1 MVQAVNDRG
10 IPKGARYAL
19 AIVALTNAMSLLDRN
34 ILAILAPQIKTDL
47 AIGNAEM
54 GLLYGTVF
62 ALFYALFSLPVGRLA
77 DGWFRT
83 KLLSV
88 SIAFWSF
95 ATGMAAFAGGF
106 ATLALS
112 RLGVG
117 IGEAATQPAGT
128 SLLYDYWPKERRGF
142 VMAVLAAAIAVGL
155 GGSSILGGFAADWWN
170 RLYEGSAPPLGLRG
184 WQFAF
189 LVAAFPGFILSLLLW
204 RLREPER
211 GIMDGIRTAPD
222 PAPFAASAAV
232 LGSVTPIFNW
242 FSLSRRRASTAHWV
256 TNLIALVSI
265 IVAMVVAT
273 KLASTFAPRPPLVLA
288 GIAINPHA
296 LQWSVVGFGLFVI
309 INLLQGLS
317 LADRPAF
324 AVISRSPALILAM
337 SAGALQ
343 TMINYG
349 IMGFTPSFL
358 IKEFA
363 QTPSEVGL
371 KFGLLSAAIGIV
383 GPMITGPLS
392 DRINMRWPGRGRI
405 LVTIFSLSLSPLIAL
420 WVYSAQ
426 DIGSF
431 YLRFTLYSIVLTGW
445 LPPLY
450 AVMYDQVLPRMR
462 GVMTSLYL
470 LLTTILGLGIGP
482 YMVGMIADA
491 KGGDLASAILSVNI
505 VAPVIVILLVCLSV
519 RVQRDEAGLIKR
531 AQLAGEPIQP

>member
-1 MVQAVNDRG
+1 MTSRS
-10 IPKGARYAL
+10 IPKGASYAL
-19 AIVALTNAMSLLDRN
+19 VIVALTNAMSLLDRN
-34 ILAILAPQIKTDL
+34 ILAILAPQIKEDL

-77 DGWFRT
+77 DGWYRT

-170 RLYEGSAPPLGLRG
+170 RLYEGSAPPLNLRG

-189 LVAAFPGFILSLLLW
+189 VVAALPGFVISLLLW

-211 GIMDGIRTAPD
+211 GVMDGIATPPD
-222 PAPFAASAAV
+222 KAPFAASAAV
-232 LGSVTPIFNW
+232 LGSVTPGFNW
-242 FSLSRRRASTAHWV
+242 FSLYHRKARKAHWLA
-256 TNLIALVSI
+256 NLAALFGIIIAMI
-265 IVAMVVAT
+265 IAT
-273 KLASTFAPRPPLVLA
+273 KAASAFAPRPPLILA
-288 GIAINPHA
+288 GLAINPHA
-296 LQWSVVGFGLFVI
+296 LQWCVVGFGLFVI

-317 LADRPAF
+317 LSDRPAY

-337 SAGALQ
+337 AAGALQ

-358 IKEFA
+358 IKEFGL
-363 QTPSEVGL
+363 TPSEVGL
-371 KFGLLSAAIGIV
+371 KFGLLSAAIGIA

-392 DRINMRWPGRGRI
+392 DRINLRWPGRGRI
-405 LVTIFSLSLSPLIAL
+405 LVTIFSLSLSPLIAI
-420 WVYSAQ
+420 WVYSAH

-431 YLRFTLYSIVLTGW
+431 YLRFVLYSIVLTGW

-470 LLTTILGLGIGP
+470 LLTTILGLGVGP

-491 KGGDLASAILSVNI
+491 KDGDLASAILSVNI
-505 VAPVIVILLVCLSV
+505 VAPLIVILLICLAY
-519 RVQRDEAGLIKR
+519 RVQRDEAGLIAR
-531 AQLAGEPIQP
+531 AQLAGEPI

>member
-1 MVQAVNDRG
+1 MNDRG

-77 DGWFRT
+77 DGWLRT
-83 KLLSV
+83 RLLSV

-189 LVAAFPGFILSLLLW
+189 LVAALPGFILSLLLW

-242 FSLSRRRASTAHWV
+242 ISLSRRHAPKAHWV
-256 TNLIALVSI
+256 TNLIALFSI
-265 IVAMVVAT
+265 IVAMVAAT
-273 KLASTFAPRPPLVLA
+273 TLASAFAPRPPLVLA

-531 AQLAGEPIQP
+531 AQQAGEPIEH